1 MTKHQA
7 LSELNLIRGE
17 LDTLSEPIFRG
28 FQAAE
33 TAAEDPAMAK
43 LLEAI
48 PIDRFAVFKA
58 LLMTMSAVEHLAT
71 HIEYLLEKSN

>member
-7 LSELNLIRGE
+7 LSELKLIRDE
-17 LDTLSEPIFRG
+17 LDTLSEPIFRS

-48 PIDRFAVFKA
+48 PIDRFALFKA
-58 LLMTMSAVEHLAT
+58 LLMTMSAVEHLTT
-71 HIEYLLEKSN
+71 HLAYLLDSN